1 MPELPE
7 VETVV
12 QTLRPLCI
20 GKTIVGLDVMHKKM
34 IKPSLKVF
42 EKKLINNTITDIR
55 RIGKFILFFFAD
67 DTVVVSH
74 LRMEG
79 KYIEQLNWDKPQSRF
94 PRLVFRFQGGKS
106 MIYDDMRKFGT
117 FEVTNKTEYLSLPSL
132 CHLGQEPLG
141 NLHPQPIHEQF
152 HRANRPIKSL
162 LLDQTILLGIGNIYA
177 DEILYAAKLHPL
189 RLGKTL
195 TLEETKTILLYA
207 KRILNEAIQAGGT
220 RIRSYRSGHAIDG
233 EFTLR
238 IQVYGKDG
246 QACPRCQHRI
256 AKITVGGRGTH
267 YCPACQHHP
276 AYPYVI
282 GVTGEIATGKS
293 MFIAVA
299 KQEGMTVISAD
310 AIVHNLYTTRAVKR
324 KLAAIFPEA
333 IQQQTI
339 HRPSLLAAMV
349 ADNRRYH
356 QWLKTLFPFV
366 ETAIIRQLK
375 KSKAAMVLLEVPLLF
390 QANLDTLCDVI
401 IGIESPQN
409 IQKQRLI
416 DRNPGSADALWVLN
430 ERNRYRDFVNFVT
443 YRLVNRQSLNAW
455 EKLSKKTLNQIIT
468 TLKGQ

>member
-20 GKTIVGLDVMHKKM
+20 RKTIVGLDVMHKKM
-34 IKPSLKVF
+34 IKPSLKVLK
-42 EKKLINNTITDIR
+42 KKLIHNTISDIQ
-55 RIGKFILFFFAD
+55 RIGKFILFFFVD

-94 PRLVFRFQGGKS
+94 PRLVFRFQGGTS

-117 FEVTNKTEYLSLPSL
+117 FEVTTKREYLSLPSL
-132 CHLGQEPLG
+132 RHLGQEPLVT
-141 NLHPQPIHEQF
+141 LDPQPIHEQF

-177 DEILYAAKLHPL
+177 DEILFAAKLHPL
-189 RLGKTL
+189 CLGKTL
-195 TLEETKTILLYA
+195 TLPETKTILLHA
-207 KRILNEAIQAGGT
+207 KRILHEAIQAGGT
-220 RIRSYRSGHAIDG
+220 RIRSYQSGHAIDG

-246 QACPRCQHRI
+246 QPCPRCQHRL
-256 AKITVGGRGTH
+256 AKMTVGGRGTH
-267 YCPACQHHP
+267 YCPSCQHHP
-276 AYPYVI
+276 DYPYVI

-293 MFIAVA
+293 TFIGVA

-310 AIVHNLYTTRAVKR
+310 AIVHDLYTTRAVKR

-333 IQQQTI
+333 IKQQTI

-356 QWLKTLFPFV
+356 QWLKQLFPMV
-366 ETAIIRQLK
+366 EAVIIQQLK
-375 KSKAAMVLLEVPLLF
+375 KIKAPIVLLEVPLLF
-390 QANLDTLCDVI
+390 QANLDALCDVI
-401 IGIESPQN
+401 IGIEAPQN

-416 DRNPGSADALWVLN
+416 ERNPPSADALWILN
-430 ERNRYRDFVNFVT
+430 ERNRYRDFTNFVT
-443 YRLVNRQSLNAW
+443 YRLSNHQGLKAW
-455 EKLSKKTLNQIIT
+455 EKLSKATLNHFIT
-468 TLKGQ
+468 SLKR

>member
-20 GKTIVGLDVMHKKM
+20 GKTIVGLEVMHKKM
-34 IKPSLKVF
+34 IKPSLKVM
-42 EKKLINNTITDIR
+42 EKKLIHNTISDIQ

-94 PRLVFRFQGGKS
+94 PRLVFRFQGGTS

-117 FEVTNKTEYLSLPSL
+117 FEVTTKREYLSLPSL
-132 CHLGQEPLG
+132 RHLGQEPLV
-141 NLHPQPIHEQF
+141 NLDPQPIYDQF

-162 LLDQTILLGIGNIYA
+162 ILDQTILLGIGNIYA
-177 DEILYAAKLHPL
+177 DEILFAAKLHPL

-195 TLEETKTILLYA
+195 TLPETKTILLHA
-207 KRILNEAIQAGGT
+207 KRILHEAIQAGGT
-220 RIRSYRSGHAIDG
+220 RIRSYQSGHAIDG

-246 QACPRCQHRI
+246 QPCPRCQHRL
-256 AKITVGGRGTH
+256 AKMTVGGRGTH

-276 AYPYVI
+276 DYPYVI

-293 MFIAVA
+293 TFIGVA
-299 KQEGMTVISAD
+299 KQAGMTVISAD
-310 AIVHNLYTTRAVKR
+310 DIVHDLYATRIVKR
-324 KLAAIFPEA
+324 KLATIFPEA
-333 IQQQTI
+333 IKNQSI
-339 HRPSLLAAMV
+339 DRPSLLAAMV

-356 QWLKTLFPFV
+356 QWLKQLFPMV
-366 ETAIIRQLK
+366 EAVIIQQLK
-375 KSKAAMVLLEVPLLF
+375 KIKAPIVLLEVPLLF
-390 QANLDTLCDVI
+390 QANLDALCDVI
-401 IGIESPQN
+401 IGIEAPQN

-416 DRNPGSADALWVLN
+416 ERNPASADALWILN
-430 ERNRYRDFVNFVT
+430 ERNRYRDFTNFVT
-443 YRLVNRQSLNAW
+443 YRLSNHQGLKAW
-455 EKLSKKTLNQIIT
+455 EKLSKATLNHIIT
-468 TLKGQ
+468 SLKR